1 MSSIIKGIVV
11 AKSRKYGGLCVVVF
25 DLERKVFHRI
35 ISDSDDRKD
44 GELNDFECY
53 TKDGT
58 IENLDVIT
66 LSVKSLEYCNDP
78 LQKEN
83 LILDSSRDI
92 EIIRK
97 SDKNELVQLFGE
109 KNLNCQPEIFIN
121 QWGSMT
127 INEALHCSHSF
138 MLARVFSLNF
148 YAMPNKDGIIT
159 CKCSFK
165 YNGIEYK
172 DVSVTISKTKE
183 EDIRKYADKHYPN
196 GLLGFSFGHP
206 HEEKCFKYVCSFLGV
221 FSYKKR

>member
-35 ISDSDDRKD
+35 ISDSNDRKD

-53 TKDGT
+53 TKDGA

-83 LILDSSRDI
+83 LILDSSKDI
-92 EIIRK
+92 ELIRK
-97 SDKNELVQLFGE
+97 SNKNELVQLFGE
-109 KNLNCQPEIFIN
+109 KNLNYQPEIFIN

-127 INEALHCSHSF
+127 INEALHCSRSF
-138 MLARVFSLNF
+138 MLARVFSLDF
-148 YAMPNKDGIIT
+148 YSTPNKDRDDT
-159 CKCSFK
+159 CKCTFK

-183 EDIRKYADKHYPN
+183 EDIRKYAGKHYPN

-206 HEEKCFKYVCSFLGV
+206 YEEKCFKYVCSFLGV
-221 FSYKKR
+221 LPYKK